1 MISAGAPKEMVK
13 RLWIA
18 CQIALLLITLLPCAA
33 RAQGYLSPTDAGA
46 SVLGART
53 NDEIAFLPQAPSAS
67 KQQQDAQSKAQQQKK
82 IEEKEQSQRTLGIV
96 PRFGT
101 TNRMD
106 APPLSPGEK
115 FHLFAKTAFDPVTVV
130 IAAAQAGVSQADN
143 QFKGYGQGAGGY
155 GKRFGAAFADQVST
169 GFFSNFMYPTLFKQD
184 PRYFRKGHGGFPRRF
199 VYSLKQELIC
209 HTDNWGRAFNA
220 SNILGAFSSG
230 ALSNAYYPSDDRG
243 FKLTMSRSGLA
254 VAYATAGNLLN
265 EFWPDISH
273 KLHKS
278 KPDSPPPATT
288 KSSADSK

>member
-1 MISAGAPKEMVK
+1 MIFAGAPKGMVK
-13 RLWIA
+13 RLGIA
-18 CQIALLLITLLPCAA
+18 CQRALLLITLLPCAA
-33 RAQGYLSPTDAGA
+33 QGQEYWSQTDAGV
-46 SVLGART
+46 SVLGAKT
-53 NDEIAFLPQAPSAS
+53 NDENAFLPQAPSAS
-67 KQQQDAQSKAQQQKK
+67 KAEQETQSKTQQEKK
-82 IEEKEQSQRTLGIV
+82 VEKKEQSQRTLGVV

-101 TNRMD
+101 TDRMD

-155 GKRFGAAFADQVST
+155 GKRFGAAFGDQVSA

-199 VYSLKQELIC
+199 VYSLMQEVIC
-209 HTDNWGRAFNA
+209 HTDNGGRAFNA

-243 FKLTMSRSGLA
+243 FKLTMSRGGLA
-254 VAYATAGNLLN
+254 VVYASAGNLFN
-265 EFWPDISH
+265 EFWPDIGR

-278 KPDSPPPATT
+278 KPVSSPPSTT
-288 KSSADSK
+288 KPSADSK

>member
-1 MISAGAPKEMVK
+1 MISAGAPKGMVK

-18 CQIALLLITLLPCAA
+18 CRRALLLITLLPCAA
-33 RAQGYLSPTDAGA
+33 RAQGYLSQTDSGVRDAK
-46 SVLGART
+46 T
-53 NDEIAFLPQAPSAS
+53 NVGIAFLPQAPSAS
-67 KQQQDAQSKAQQQKK
+67 RGQQEAQSKTQQEKK
-82 IEEKEQSQRTLGIV
+82 VEEKEQSQRTLGIV

-101 TNRMD
+101 TDRMD
-106 APPLSPGEK
+106 APPLGSGEK

-155 GKRFGAAFADQVST
+155 GKRFGAAFGDQVSA

-199 VYSLKQELIC
+199 FYSLTQEVIC
-209 HTDNWGRAFNA
+209 HTDSGGRAFNA
-220 SNILGAFSSG
+220 SNVLGAFSSG

-243 FKLTMSRSGLA
+243 FKLTMSRGGLA
-254 VAYATAGNLLN
+254 VVYASAGNLFN
-265 EFWPDISH
+265 EFWPDISR

-278 KPDSPPPATT
+278 RPGSAPPPTT
-288 KSSADSK
+288 KPSADSK